1 MSTPTLDPLDKY
13 RAMPVSTYQ
22 ATGISPVGDV
32 SSFKD
37 RMAGVVGDYA
47 EISYNEQAQRR
58 LQQQQQAYAQQQAQ
72 IQQYL
77 NSPSTSGTDTS
88 QSYANRLNSMYANAP
103 ASGGGSKYFGSSS
116 IAIGQAQGG
125 GNVTPG
131 NANGLINYAK
141 QYIGVP
147 YSWGG
152 GGTKGPSRGI
162 AQGRNTVGFDCS
174 GLVQHVFAKMG
185 IRLPRTASKQ
195 YAQARKVS
203 YAQAQPG
210 DIVVFGRPIHHIA
223 IYIGGGKILE
233 APRTGLNIRITGLA
247 GRDVSGFGR
256 LLR

>member
-1 MSTPTLDPLDKY
+1 MTADISSY
-13 RAMPVSTYQ
+13 QAMPISTYQ
-22 ATGISPVGDV
+22 ATGISPTVDLGNY
-32 SSFKD
+32 KQ
-37 RMAGVVGDYA
+37 RMADVVGNSAELDYQKQA
-47 EISYNEQAQRR
+47 AKRLQAQQAMYD
-58 LQQQQQAYAQQQAQ
+58 QQQQM
-72 IQQYL
+72 L
-77 NSPSTSGTDTS
+77 RELSTAPTGSGDYS
-88 QSYANRLNSMYANAP
+88 SRLNSMYANAP

-116 IAIGQAQGG
+116 VAIGKATNG

-131 NANGLINYAK
+131 NANGLIQYAK

-152 GGTKGPSRGI
+152 GGVKGPSRGI

-174 GLVQHVFAKMG
+174 GLVQHVYAKMG

-203 YAQAQPG
+203 YEQAQAG

-233 APRTGLNIRITGLA
+233 APRTGLNVRITSLR